1 MSNMSDEELNKIRQ
15 KRLEELQRQQMQQQQ
30 SQNNQK
36 QQGEIDKQ
44 KEILLHQILDSAAR
58 SRLQNLR
65 MSRPEY
71 ANGIEMQLIQLFQQG
86 VLQSQMNLPL
96 SDDTF
101 KSILKKSQERNKRDT
116 KIKII

>member
-1 MSNMSDEELNKIRQ
+1 MSDEELEKLRQ
-15 KRLEELQRQQMQQQQ
+15 KRLEELQRQQIHQQ
-30 SQNNQK
+30 QNNQFQQK
-36 QQGEIDKQ
+36 QEIEKQ
-44 KEILLHQILDSAAR
+44 KEILLSKILSSAAR

-71 ANGIEMQLIQLFQQG
+71 ADGIEIQLIQLFQQG

-96 SDDTF
+96 SDEMF
-101 KSILKKSQERNKRDT
+101 KSILKKSQERTKRET